1 MEKALLFFLAV
12 LLVVA
17 IVYTRPKKEGFTNLM
32 GVNWTSMNEGTPV
45 ACYSSLPI
53 RQPKVVNIA
62 EAGVGNIQPSP
73 PPASDLPT
81 APAGL
86 RSKENPNPYIDPVL
100 EPAKYIRILGVK
112 ENLQAF
118 FGFQASSLEQRSDP
132 SITIPLNRARA
143 DMAELIDVQS
153 VMERNPGLQ
162 SRITNKQLDDIQAN
176 LRYLRQMLYDL
187 EASGAIQQTALEG
200 FANPKA
206 LADGFVSYETYP
218 KAPAEGFADV
228 SPNDEIV
235 TKLKELA
242 ASWTKVK
249 QLTSAPK
256 ATTEATSAISRMNNL
271 MDMYLNGTK
280 SLTAD
285 ELLEEQVR
293 IKTAINDSTRILQMI
308 IKEFNLNL
316 NPASTVDLQPKP
328 QAPMPSSTLPE
339 PTTQLEST
347 EQRASLKELQEFQ
360 IKVVVEIQRLN
371 ASGTSD
377 PVIQGRLNVLNRIK
391 DEVDDVITKIQNGFY
406 TPSTVPIYKS
416 DIEKALPILGKP
428 SSPLPQVLR
437 QNSLPPAIASLF
449 PGGLSPAD
457 TEQAAQITNVVKG
470 YMTNL
475 FEGASWGINLNFK
488 YDNPNI
494 AKLQAKTAS
503 IERQAPLQGPAP
515 TTGIPGVEYR
525 SSIEGGNVNDPL
537 LTPSPNGLYRTT
549 DSYDYGLP
557 GSSFQ
562 REFPPLK
569 AGGLDWKAKAQ
580 EIREQIRRR
589 GLNPTQFGALPTD
602 AIVSDDFSWRGYTQ
616 MLCTR
621 LKTTT
626 DPGLP
631 VTVGCPPDNWSGWK
645 D

>member
-17 IVYTRPKKEGFTNLM
+17 IVYTRPKKEGFTTLM

-86 RSKENPNPYIDPVL
+86 RSKETPNPYIDPSL

-162 SRITNKQLDDIQAN
+162 SRITNKQLDDIQSN
-176 LRYLRQMLYDL
+176 LRYLRSMLYDL
-187 EASGAIQQTALEG
+187 EASGAIQPTALE
-200 FANPKA
+200 
-206 LADGFVSYETYP
+206 GFVSYETYP

-228 SPNDEIV
+228 NQNDEIV
-235 TKLKELA
+235 TKLKEMI

-249 QLTSAPK
+249 HLTSAPK
-256 ATTEATSAISRMNNL
+256 ATTEATSGISRMTNL
-271 MDMYLNGTK
+271 MDMYINGTA
-280 SLTAD
+280 SFTPD

-293 IKTAINDSTRILQMI
+293 IKTAINDSTTRLQMI
-308 IKEFNLNL
+308 IKEFNLDL
-316 NPASTVDLQPKP
+316 NPASTIDLQPKP

-339 PTTQLEST
+339 PTTQVEST

-391 DEVDDVITKIQNGFY
+391 DEVDDVITKLQNGFY
-406 TPSTVPIYKS
+406 TPNTVPIYKS
-416 DIEKALPILGKP
+416 DIEKALPILGNP

-437 QNSLPPAIASLF
+437 ENNLPPAIASLF
-449 PGGLSPAD
+449 PGGLSPKD
-457 TEQAAQITNVVKG
+457 NEQAAQITNVVKG
-470 YMTNL
+470 YMKNL

-494 AKLQAKTAS
+494 AKLQAKAAS
-503 IERQAPLQGPAP
+503 IEKPMPLQGPAP
-515 TTGIPGVEYR
+515 TTGIPGIQPGSR
-525 SSIEGGNVNDPL
+525 LEGGSVRDSV

-557 GSSFQ
+557 GSSIQ

-569 AGGLDWKAKAQ
+569 SGGLDWKAKAQ

-589 GLNPTQFGALPTD
+589 GLNPTQFGALPVD
-602 AIVSDDFSWRGYTQ
+602 AQVSEEFSWRGYTQ
-616 MLCTR
+616 MLCSR
-621 LKTTT
+621 LKTTS

-631 VTVGCPPDNWSGWK
+631 VTVGCPPDNWAGWK

>member
-17 IVYTRPKKEGFTNLM
+17 IVYTRPTTEGFTTLM

-45 ACYSSLPI
+45 ACYTSLPI
-53 RQPKVVNIA
+53 KQPKVVNIA

-86 RSKENPNPYIDPVL
+86 RSKETPNPYIDPVL
-100 EPAKYIRILGVK
+100 EPARYIRILGVK
-112 ENLQAF
+112 EDLQAF

-132 SITIPLNRARA
+132 AITIPLNRARA

-162 SRITNKQLDDIQAN
+162 SRITNKQLDDIQSN
-176 LRYLRQMLYDL
+176 LRYLREMLYDL

-200 FANPKA
+200 FA
-206 LADGFVSYETYP
+206 
-218 KAPAEGFADV
+218 DV

-235 TKLKELA
+235 TKLKEMIT
-242 ASWTKVK
+242 SWTKVK

-256 ATTEATSAISRMNNL
+256 AVSTANTSISRMNNL
-271 MDMYLNGTK
+271 MDQYVNGTK
-280 SLTAD
+280 SMTPD

-293 IKTAINDSTRILQMI
+293 IKSAINDNTTWLQMI

-316 NPASTVDLQPKP
+316 NPATTVDLQPKP
-328 QAPMPSSTLPE
+328 QAPMPSSTLPA
-339 PTTQLEST
+339 PTTQVEST
-347 EQRASLKELQEFQ
+347 EQRASLKELQDFQ

-377 PVIQGRLNVLNRIK
+377 PVIQGRVNVLNRIK
-391 DEVDDVITKIQNGFY
+391 DEVDDVITKLQNGFY
-406 TPSTVPIYKS
+406 TPNTVPIYKS

-428 SSPLPQVLR
+428 TSPLPEVLR
-437 QNSLPPAIASLF
+437 KNNLPPAIASLF

-494 AKLQAKTAS
+494 ANLQAKAAS
-503 IERQAPLQGPAP
+503 LERQPPLQGPAP
-515 TTGIPGVEYR
+515 TTGIPGVKPGSR
-525 SSIEGGNVNDPL
+525 LEGGNVSDPV
-537 LTPSPNGLYRTT
+537 LTPSPNGMYRTT

-557 GSSFQ
+557 GSSIQ

-569 AGGLDWKAKAQ
+569 SAGLDWKTKAQ

-621 LKTTT
+621 LKTTS

>member
-12 LLVVA
+12 LLVIA
-17 IVYTRPKKEGFTNLM
+17 IVYTRPKTEGFTTLM

-53 RQPKVVNIA
+53 KQPKVVNIA

-86 RSKENPNPYIDPVL
+86 RSKETPNPYINPVL
-100 EPAKYIRILGVK
+100 EPARYIRILGVK
-112 ENLQAF
+112 EDLQAF

-200 FANPKA
+200 F
-206 LADGFVSYETYP
+206 VSYETYP
-218 KAPAEGFADV
+218 KALAEGFADV

-235 TKLKELA
+235 TKLKEMIT
-242 ASWTKVK
+242 SWTKVK

-256 ATTEATSAISRMNNL
+256 AINTANTSIARMNNL
-271 MDMYLNGTK
+271 MDQYLNGTK
-280 SLTAD
+280 SMTPD

-293 IKTAINDSTRILQMI
+293 IKTAINDNTTWLQMI
-308 IKEFNLNL
+308 IKEFNLDL
-316 NPASTVDLQPKP
+316 NPATTVDLQPKP

-339 PTTQLEST
+339 PTTQVEST
-347 EQRASLKELQEFQ
+347 EQRASLKELQDFQ

-377 PVIQGRLNVLNRIK
+377 PVIQGRINVLNRIK

-406 TPSTVPIYKS
+406 TPNTVPIYKS

-428 SSPLPQVLR
+428 TSPLPEVLR
-437 QNSLPPAIASLF
+437 KNNLPPAIASLF

-457 TEQAAQITNVVKG
+457 NEQAAQITNVVKG

-494 AKLQAKTAS
+494 AKLQAKAAS

-515 TTGIPGVEYR
+515 TTGIPGVQPGSR
-525 SSIEGGNVNDPL
+525 LEGGNVTDPV
-537 LTPSPNGLYRTT
+537 LTPSPNGIYRTT

-557 GSSFQ
+557 GSSIL

-569 AGGLDWKAKAQ
+569 PAGLDWKTKAQ

-621 LKTTT
+621 LKTTS